1 MNLSRDCGISATPPI
16 AEPSAG
22 ISCGRF
28 SVISDPAAGRLD
40 WRGSGIKRGV
50 ERGPCI
56 EGGHDGFRVM
66 VEVMARFGDEAGP
79 GGVTQSAMGSGQIS
93 PAKTAIGPATGIPAR
108 NGLRNDP
115 CANQLGYQ

>member
-1 MNLSRDCGISATPPI
+1 MSRRKNPIPTPV
-16 AEPSAG
+16 
-22 ISCGRF
+22 R
-28 SVISDPAAGRLD
+28 
-40 WRGSGIKRGV
+40 V

-93 PAKTAIGPATGIPAR
+93 PAKFVMGPAAGFPAR
-108 NGLRNDP
+108 TGSHNDP
-115 CANQLGYQ
+115 